1 MLNTF
6 LKTLNPKQPTAVQQI
21 MADRLEQ
28 HLGCPPIQTYNNE
41 DFWSSKL
48 PHLMDGEV
56 AI

>member
-1 MLNTF
+1 MLNTL
-6 LKTLNPKQPTAVQQI
+6 LKTLNPKQPTAVQQT